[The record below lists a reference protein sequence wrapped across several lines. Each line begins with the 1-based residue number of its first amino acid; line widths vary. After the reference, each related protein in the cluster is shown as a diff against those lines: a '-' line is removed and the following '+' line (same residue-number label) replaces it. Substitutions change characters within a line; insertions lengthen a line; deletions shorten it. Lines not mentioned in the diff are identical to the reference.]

1 MTPEKERLLLNGDE
15 PDDRGFFARHR
26 VALLAS
32 VAGCCCAFLGVA
44 ALAGRAPGSIR
55 AALGQRPFSPE
66 WLKQAEAIYHGL
78 DAGLTHEDKDAI
90 ATLAVHHAGSNQHHF
105 IWDHDYPGTE
115 GCEATCEG
123 HDVTVEVCTSLF
135 FCEWD
140 QERCWSAVGPNP
152 CPLTREIEREV
163 WPSPDKVEEA
173 MDALRDKAEG
183 VIDAPP
189 EYIADCLL
197 YTSPSPRD

>member
-66 WLKQAEAIYHGL
+66 WLKQAEAIYQGL
-78 DAGLTHEDKDAI
+78 DL
-90 ATLAVHHAGSNQHHF
+90 
-105 IWDHDYPGTE
+105 
-115 GCEATCEG
+115 
-123 HDVTVEVCTSLF
+123 SL
-135 FCEWD
+135 
-140 QERCWSAVGPNP
+140 
-152 CPLTREIEREV
+152 IH
-163 WPSPDKVEEA
+163 
-173 MDALRDKAEG
+173 
-183 VIDAPP
+183 I
-189 EYIADCLL
+189 
-197 YTSPSPRD
+197 